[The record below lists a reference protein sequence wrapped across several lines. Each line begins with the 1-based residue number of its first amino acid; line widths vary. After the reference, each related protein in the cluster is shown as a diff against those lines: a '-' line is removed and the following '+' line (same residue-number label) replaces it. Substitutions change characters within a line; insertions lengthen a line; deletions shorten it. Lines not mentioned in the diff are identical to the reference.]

1 MHFTRARDLLLSGI
15 VAAGVGLALF
25 DLAYGSMQSIPRFAG
40 GLLAIMALGE
50 LIGGFVVKDRI
61 HTGRL
66 TEAIVV
72 SRVVVLAKASSQL
85 GAIMLG
91 VWFGA
96 LLYLVPRSASLA
108 AAREDIPSAIIGA
121 VCAAALV
128 AAALWLEHCCRTPQ
142 DSDHGDRGDQQTP
155 RN

>member
-15 VAAGVGLALF
+15 VSVGVGLALF
-25 DLAYGSMQSIPRFAG
+25 DLAYGSMQSIPRLAG
-40 GLLAIMALGE
+40 GLLLILALGE
-50 LIGGFVVKDRI
+50 LIGGFVVRDRI

-66 TEAIVV
+66 TEAIVI
-72 SRVVVLAKASSQL
+72 SRVVILAKASSQL

-91 VWFGA
+91 LWLGA
-96 LLYLVPRSASLA
+96 LLYLIPRSASLA
-108 AAREDIPSAIIGA
+108 AARDDIPSAIIGA

-128 AAALWLEHCCRTPQ
+128 AGAVWLEHCCRTPQ
-142 DSDHGDRGDQQTP
+142 GSDRDDQETP

>member
-15 VAAGVGLALF
+15 VALGGGLALF

-50 LIGGFVVKDRI
+50 LIGGFVVRDRVR
-61 HTGRL
+61 GRRL
-66 TEAIVV
+66 TEPVVV
-72 SRVVVLAKASSQL
+72 SRVVILAKASSQL

-91 VWFGA
+91 AWLGA
-96 LLYLVPRSASLA
+96 LLYLLPRTGSLA
-108 AAREDIPSAIIGA
+108 AAREDVPSAIIGA

-142 DSDHGDRGDQQTP
+142 DTERGEHETP

>member
-1 MHFTRARDLLLSGI
+1 MHFTRARDLLLPGL
-15 VAAGVGLALF
+15 VAVGVGLALF
-25 DLAYGSMQSIPRFAG
+25 DLAYGSMQSIPRLAG
-40 GLLAIMALGE
+40 GVLLILALGE
-50 LIGGFVVKDRI
+50 LIGGFVVRDRI

-72 SRVVVLAKASSQL
+72 SRVMILAKASSRL

-91 VWFGA
+91 GWLGA
-96 LLYLVPRSASLA
+96 LLYLVPNSGSLV
-108 AAREDIPSAIIGA
+108 AAREDIPSAVVGA

-128 AAALWLEHCCRTPQ
+128 AAAVWLEHCCRTPQ
-142 DSDHGDRGDQQTP
+142 GSDRGDQETP

>member
-15 VAAGVGLALF
+15 VAVGAGLALF

-50 LIGGFVVKDRI
+50 LIGGFVVRDRVKSR
-61 HTGRL
+61 RL
-66 TEAIVV
+66 TEPVVV
-72 SRVVVLAKASSQL
+72 SRVVILAKASSQL

-91 VWFGA
+91 AWLGA
-96 LLYLVPRSASLA
+96 SLYLLPRTGSLE
-108 AAREDIPSAIIGA
+108 AAREDVPSALIGA

-128 AAALWLEHCCRTPQ
+128 AAALWLEHSCRTPQ
-142 DSDHGDRGDQQTP
+142 GTDRGERETP